1 VSRGGNAGVE
11 QEAPTRTSSSD
22 VKVTSYVSALASD
35 SDQQLNE
42 MASLLSDCI
51 DDSDPERTATPS
63 FTNKSCLSSPSLSA
77 RPITPEVPTEFGH
90 PAATEEQR
98 IIWLPKDPLGLVQE
112 IERELTSQHILY
124 STEGAEMNT
133 KGSVD
138 VTSASPEEVR
148 RGPMEERPPPY
159 ELDGDEKGIISLW
172 LDDLR

>member
-51 DDSDPERTATPS
+51 DDSDPERIATPS